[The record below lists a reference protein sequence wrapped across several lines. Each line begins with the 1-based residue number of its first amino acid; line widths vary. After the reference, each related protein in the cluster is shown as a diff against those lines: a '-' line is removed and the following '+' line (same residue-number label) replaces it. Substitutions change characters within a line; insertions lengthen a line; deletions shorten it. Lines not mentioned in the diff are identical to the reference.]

1 MGAHMKGRDIL
12 KNMVSSAGGE
22 APKVGTQPHPQHKPA
37 GAVRAMNLSLGR
49 LGDEAA
55 AAKELRSALAAG
67 DKVVELSPNQ
77 IEASFIQDRI
87 PTGNDAAL
95 DELIT
100 SMRESGQQV
109 PILVRPHPTKDNW
122 YQAAYGHRRLRAAV
136 VLERPVKAIVRQLSD
151 EELIV
156 AQGQENGPRIDLS
169 FIERALFAKRLE
181 QHGFDRD
188 RISQALSVDKPET
201 SRLLQVAD
209 AIPTDIIMAIGPAS
223 KIGRPRWLAFAELL
237 KDKAAAD
244 RIADAIAEPQFGA
257 IDTNERFARLW
268 AKAQGPKASKK
279 DTGGKIRTRKGI
291 VLASMERTAKGAKIT
306 VTSEEFAQ
314 FLDARMSDLVEQ
326 FEKENSSET
335 NH

>member
-1 MGAHMKGRDIL
+1 MKGRDIL
-12 KNMVSSAGGE
+12 KNMVSTAGSE
-22 APKVGTQPHPQHKPA
+22 PSKPAAQPQPAHKPA

-67 DKVVELSPNQ
+67 DKVVELSPDR

-87 PTGNDAAL
+87 PIENDAAL
-95 DELIT
+95 DELIA

-109 PILVRPHPTKDNW
+109 PILVRPHPTKENS
-122 YQAAYGHRRLRAAV
+122 YQAAYGHRRLRAAI
-136 VLERPVKAIVRQLSD
+136 VLERPIKAIVRQLTD
-151 EELIV
+151 EELVV

-181 QHGFDRD
+181 QHGFDRE
-188 RISQALSVDKPET
+188 RIAQALSVDKPET

-209 AIPTDIIMAIGPAS
+209 AIPTEIILAIGPAS

-237 KDKAAAD
+237 KDEAVKA
-244 RIADAIAEPQFGA
+244 RIAAIIVDAKFSA

-268 AKAQGPKASKK
+268 ANAQGKSAAKKK
-279 DTGGKIRTRKGI
+279 DDGGKIRTRRGI
-291 VLASMERTAKGAKIT
+291 VLGSVIPTAKGAKIT
-306 VTSEEFAQ
+306 VTSAEFAQ
-314 FLDARMSDLVEQ
+314 FLGTRMSDLVEQ
-326 FEKENSSET
+326 FEKENAAGT
-335 NH
+335 DH